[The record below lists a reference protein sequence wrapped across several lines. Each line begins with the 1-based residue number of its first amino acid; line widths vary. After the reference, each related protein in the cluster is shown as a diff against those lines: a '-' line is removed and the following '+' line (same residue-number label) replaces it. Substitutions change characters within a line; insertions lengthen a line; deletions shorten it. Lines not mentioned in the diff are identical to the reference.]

1 MFKKLA
7 ITAAAAFVSCT
18 IAQAADMPKPVYRA
32 PPPVVVAAYN
42 WSGFYIGG
50 NVGYGT
56 GDVSANGWGEGLS
69 KSFNGWFAGGQL
81 GWNWQAVGSPWV
93 WGFEADWQGADFES
107 DFTLANGFVNGSG
120 FSRLNWFAT
129 ARGRVGYAWDRVM
142 FYTTG
147 GFAWAENEIGISGL
161 VETKSFTHTGWTIG
175 AGLEWA
181 LVNNWTVKLE
191 YLFLDFGSKEYF
203 PNTINGLN
211 INDLGFNADADIHT
225 IKLGLNYRF
234 GYGKDPYVAA
244 RY

>member
-1 MFKKLA
+1 MLRKLVIGA
-7 ITAAAAFVSCT
+7 GAAFVSCA

-56 GDVSANGWGEGLS
+56 GDVNATAWGQGLS
-69 KSFNGWFAGGQL
+69 KDINGWFAGGQI

-93 WGFEADWQGADFES
+93 WGLEGDWQGTDFES
-107 DFTLANGFVNGSG
+107 DFAVANGFVNGSG

-129 ARGRVGYAWDRVM
+129 ARGRVGYAWDRVLL
-142 FYTTG
+142 YGTG
-147 GFAWAENEIGISGL
+147 GFAWAENEIGTFGL
-161 VETKSFTHTGWTIG
+161 AGTQSFTHTGWTIG
-175 AGLEWA
+175 GGVEWA
-181 LVNNWTVKLE
+181 LVNSWTVKLE
-191 YLFLDFGSKEYF
+191 YLYLKFSEKDYF
-203 PNTINGLN
+203 PNTINGL
-211 INDLGFNADADIHT
+211 GFDADANVHT